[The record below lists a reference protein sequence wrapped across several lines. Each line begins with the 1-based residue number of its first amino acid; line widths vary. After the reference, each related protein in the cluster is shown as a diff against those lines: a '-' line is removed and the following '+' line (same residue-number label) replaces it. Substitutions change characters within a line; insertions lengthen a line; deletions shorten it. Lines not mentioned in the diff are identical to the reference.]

1 MSPINRNVLCASRLD
16 LAQSGALF
24 AGLLNPM
31 TYYIAKTVAG
41 DFDAVLQRTVE
52 ALKAEGFG
60 VLTEIHVDRVL
71 KAKLDVDFRRYS
83 ILGACNPAFAHQ
95 ALQAEDRV
103 GLMLPCNVLVQDRG
117 QGQVEVAAIDPAAA
131 MASVGNPALETLAG
145 AVRDRLQ

>member
-1 MSPINRNVLCASRLD
+1 
-16 LAQSGALF
+16 
-24 AGLLNPM
+24 M